1 MDSEPGANARPDRDA
16 GPPRLVPDRHA
27 SFLVVALANRL
38 SASASRA
45 YMRKFGVGVMEW
57 RAMALLA
64 ANPGITANQI
74 AQTSGVDKSAVSRAI
89 HLLIQRGD
97 VTAIEDHTDN
107 RRALLTL
114 TPSGVALHDRIIFA
128 SLERERLLLDG
139 LNDKERSVL
148 FSLLKRLNANMT
160 LVSAHEPV
168 KDPAA

>member
-1 MDSEPGANARPDRDA
+1 MDSEPGRNPKDLGAADGR
-16 GPPRLVPDRHA
+16 RLEPDRHA
-27 SFLVVALANRL
+27 SFLVVALSNRL

-45 YMRKFGVGVMEW
+45 YMRQFGVGVMEW

-89 HLLIQRGD
+89 QLLVRRGD
-97 VTAIEDHTDN
+97 VTVAEDQNDN

-114 TPSGVALHDRIIFA
+114 TPAGLALHDRIIFA
-128 SLERERLLLDG
+128 SLERERLLLTG
-139 LNDKERSVL
+139 LNDKERAVL
-148 FSLLKRLNANMT
+148 FDLLKRLNANMS

-168 KDPAA
+168 KHPT

>member
-1 MDSEPGANARPDRDA
+1 MDSDSGRPLQPIGDA
-16 GPPRLVPDRHA
+16 DVTRLMPDRHA
-27 SFLVVALANRL
+27 SFLVVALSNRL

-45 YMRKFGVGVMEW
+45 YMRQFGVGVMEW

-89 HLLIQRGD
+89 HLLVQRGD
-97 VTAIEDHTDN
+97 VQAAEDHTDN

-114 TPSGVALHDRIIFA
+114 TPAGLALHDRIIYA
-128 SLERERLLLDG
+128 SLERERLLLTG
-139 LNDKERSVL
+139 LNDKERVVL
-148 FSLLKRLNANMT
+148 FDLLKRLNANMS

-168 KDPAA
+168 KHPE